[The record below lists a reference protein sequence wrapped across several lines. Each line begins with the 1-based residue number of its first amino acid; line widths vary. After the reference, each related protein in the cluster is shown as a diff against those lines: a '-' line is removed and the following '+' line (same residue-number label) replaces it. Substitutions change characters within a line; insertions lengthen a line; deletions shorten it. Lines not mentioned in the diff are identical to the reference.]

1 MSKDTENNTKNSNLK
16 EDLVNLAKEI
26 EAGAI
31 ENDKLSKFIT
41 NEMAEEL
48 LILAKEVELGNM
60 TDDELVVFLAKIFR
74 KFGNK
79 RGKSLRK
86 KKKDPKKIIDIIMA
100 HILKSLIKNKMKL
113 NQDKKQ
119 NQPGYVV
126 TNLIKDLDIAINSL
140 VSAPRLDS
148 DMNDIRLIEDVIAIN
163 QKMAALSGK
172 TSASTK
178 GMSLRLISAMS
189 AMASVSGFK
198 GIGTLSTLQV
208 GVAHESWNDANK
220 INYNSVSGH
229 VDDLPENVESLQEKM
244 QKKFMEKSSTAKE
257 YGPNDVPITEEAK
270 KFKEKRNLEWEHSLE
285 HVRNIEK

>member
-1 MSKDTENNTKNSNLK
+1 MSEQPEDTNKNSKLK
-16 EDLVNLAKEI
+16 EDLAKLAKEI
-26 EAGAI
+26 EAGSI
-31 ENDKLSKFIT
+31 ENDELAKFIT

-60 TDDELVVFLAKIFR
+60 TDDELVVFLAKMFR

-86 KKKDPKKIIDIIMA
+86 KKKDPIMA
-100 HILKSLIKNKMKL
+100 QILRSLVKNKMKL
-113 NQDKKQ
+113 NQNKEQ
-119 NQPGYVV
+119 TQPGYAV
-126 TNLIKDLDIAINSL
+126 TNLINDLDATINSL

-163 QKMAALSGK
+163 QKMAALSGRMSS
-172 TSASTK
+172 SAK

-189 AMASVSGFK
+189 AMASVGGFK
-198 GIGTLSTLQV
+198 GVGTLSTLQA
-208 GVAHESWNDANK
+208 GVANESWKDANK

-244 QKKFMEKSSTAKE
+244 QRKLIEKSSVSKN
-257 YGPNDVPITEEAK
+257 YGPNDMPITEEVK